1 MNDEPQH
8 YYVAT
13 IPTREH
19 LDTAYV
25 AVGKKTGPSGWYITT
40 EPGEGV
46 SPSRIFNEALKV
58 IAILK
63 GEHTREDYVYMLVDP
78 EKRLWHV
85 TGTAL

>member
-1 MNDEPQH
+1 MTDEPQH

-40 EPGEGV
+40 EPGKAFPLHGF
-46 SPSRIFNEALKV
+46 S
-58 IAILK
+58 
-63 GEHTREDYVYMLVDP
+63 TR
-78 EKRLWHV
+78 R
-85 TGTAL
+85 